1 MNLGKY
7 IRNAAITTAATAAI
21 LGSAACGHGADAQ
34 KNAADNSV
42 HKPYVQNHI
51 NPEAPATY
59 VFNEIDGNCSL
70 RRVPMEFP
78 FLGNQYYDHDR
89 VVRIIAS
96 EYSVQNSGGFEINV
110 FRKTYGTGY
119 QISPD
124 LVLTVDH
131 AVDTGESI
139 EVRYAGNISVKARVV
154 AADIYNDLALLE
166 LERPRFFDDTVQF
179 RTIVDPYQT
188 AEIRAI
194 DSSDAWYLY
203 RSSRNN
209 IPIQIGETDHLQVK
223 DGMDGSLSRLLYKSE
238 SPTIPGMSGSAIV
251 DEGNRIIGTLSVIV
265 ITSSETLSKSPL
277 PQEIVRFLDEYCNG
291 N

>member
-1 MNLGKY
+1 MHKFLPIVIPPFSFTRYLKG
-7 IRNAAITTAATAAI
+7 IT
-21 LGSAACGHGADAQ
+21 
-34 KNAADNSV
+34 
-42 HKPYVQNHI
+42 
-51 NPEAPATY
+51 
-59 VFNEIDGNCSL
+59 
-70 RRVPMEFP
+70 
-78 FLGNQYYDHDR
+78 
-89 VVRIIAS
+89 
-96 EYSVQNSGGFEINV
+96 NSG
-110 FRKTYGTGY
+110 
-119 QISPD
+119 SD

>member
-139 EVRYAGNISVKARVV
+139 EVRYAGNIPVKASVV
-154 AADIYNDLALLE
+154 AADIDNDLAFLE
-166 LERPRFFDDTVQF
+166 LEIPRFFDDAVQF
-179 RTIVDPYQT
+179 RTTVDPYQT
-188 AEIRAI
+188 AEVRAI

-203 RSSRNN
+203 RSSRKN
-209 IPIQIGETDHLQVK
+209 IQIPNVETDHLQVR
-223 DGMDGSLSRLLYKSE
+223 DGIDGSL
-238 SPTIPGMSGSAIV
+238 A
-251 DEGNRIIGTLSVIV
+251 
-265 ITSSETLSKSPL
+265 
-277 PQEIVRFLDEYCNG
+277 
-291 N
+291 